1 MRPAPL
7 LLLLAAAPA
16 FGAQSLGGHEQP
28 DRAVVLP
35 AAPLEDRKAT
45 LEELRLRRVLAPD
58 QGAWSP
64 ADRELL
70 ETIRRL
76 EPAALEY
83 LKEKFGG
90 YRPWVAVTRVG
101 GLPKSWLTK
110 EGYQRYL
117 GALTQ
122 DAIVY
127 FEGKGADA
135 KDVFKLVD
143 WDGKRLFTPE
153 GSITE
158 AGVAVYRR
166 AKLKL
171 EVYWRGPDGRAYG
184 TRRPPASGAST
195 K

>member
-1 MRPAPL
+1 MRALALALALVPPAR
-7 LLLLAAAPA
+7 AAE
-16 FGAQSLGGHEQP
+16 LGGHEQP
-28 DRAVVLP
+28 DRAIVLP
-35 AAPLEDRKAT
+35 SAPLEDRKAT
-45 LEELRLRRVLAPD
+45 LEEMRLRRVLAPD

-70 ETIRRL
+70 ETIRRA
-76 EPAALEY
+76 EPAAFEY

-101 GLPKSWLTK
+101 GLPRSWLTK

-127 FEGKGADA
+127 FEGKGAEA
-135 KDVFKLVD
+135 RQVFKLTD

-158 AGVAVYRR
+158 AGAAVYRR
-166 AKLKL
+166 ARLKL
-171 EVYWRGPDGRAYG
+171 EVYWKGPDGRAYG
-184 TRRPPASGAST
+184 TRRPPAPGQALPT

>member
-1 MRPAPL
+1 MLLAPL
-7 LLLLAAAPA
+7 LLALAGSPAPA
-16 FGAQSLGGHEQP
+16 AELGGHEQP
-28 DRAVVLP
+28 DRAVIQP
-35 AAPLEDRKAT
+35 SAPFEDRKAI
-45 LEELRLRRVLAPD
+45 LEEMRLRRVLAPD

-64 ADRELL
+64 ADRETL
-70 ETIRRL
+70 ETIRRS
-76 EPAALEY
+76 EGAALAY

-101 GLPKSWLTK
+101 GLPKPWLTK

-135 KDVFKLVD
+135 KQVFKLTD
-143 WDGKRLFTPE
+143 WEGRRLFTPE

-158 AGVAVYRR
+158 VGAAVYRR
-166 AKLKL
+166 ARLKL
-171 EVYWRGPDGRAYG
+171 EVYWKGPDGRAYG
-184 TRRPPASGAST
+184 TRRPPKT
-195 K
+195 